1 MNYFRYI
8 KSIKYAGI
16 SAANVGQNVKE
27 LYLLIVFF
35 FYDLIKNQSLGT
47 VPLVN
52 YCNITAVLFSFMIF
66 SRNIR
71 R

>member
-8 KSIKYAGI
+8 KLIKHAGI
-16 SAANVGQNVKE
+16 SAANVDQNVKE
-27 LYLLIVFF
+27 FYLLIVFF

-52 YCNITAVLFSFMIF
+52 L
-66 SRNIR
+66 
-71 R
+71 